1 MHLITEY
8 FSSSLSFFSLPS
20 HAFYLLYGLQES
32 CSISQFRTETPSSL
46 PEVSVMTPLVLLL
59 LPLAS
64 VLGEHH
70 HAGRGR
76 AADPIEGEDEDFWT
90 KKGEEELAAAL
101 ALTPN
106 TGVAKNVI
114 LFIGSL
120 STFL

>member
-1 MHLITEY
+1 
-8 FSSSLSFFSLPS
+8 
-20 HAFYLLYGLQES
+20 
-32 CSISQFRTETPSSL
+32 
-46 PEVSVMTPLVLLL
+46 MTPLVLLL

-76 AADPIEGEDEDFWT
+76 AADPIEGEDEAFWT

-101 ALTPN
+101 ATAKHN
-106 TGVAKNVI
+106 TGVAKNII

-120 STFL
+120 SPFL